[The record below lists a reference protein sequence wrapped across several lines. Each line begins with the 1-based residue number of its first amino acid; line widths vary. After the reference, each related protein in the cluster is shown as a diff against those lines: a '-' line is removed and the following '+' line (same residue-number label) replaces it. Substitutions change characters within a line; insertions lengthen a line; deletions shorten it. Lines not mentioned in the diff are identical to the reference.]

1 MKNGVCRFW
10 GVLSHIVEEEFG
22 LFLGIDGNAS
32 YLCNRIKKQA
42 SFKIVFF
49 HIELLVLDHED
60 AMVPGTCASFLLGV
74 FYCRMS

>member
-1 MKNGVCRFW
+1 VKNGVCRFW

-49 HIELLVLDHED
+49 HIELLVLDH
-60 AMVPGTCASFLLGV
+60 TWFLVLV
-74 FYCRMS
+74 TVLVNWLVNND